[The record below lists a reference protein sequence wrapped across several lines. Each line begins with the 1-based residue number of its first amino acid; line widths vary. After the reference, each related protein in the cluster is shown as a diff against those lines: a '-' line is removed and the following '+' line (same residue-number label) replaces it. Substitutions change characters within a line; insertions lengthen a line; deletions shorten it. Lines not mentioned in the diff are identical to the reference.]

1 MTDAVDT
8 LRRWPTVGR
17 KGPPPM
23 MPTAAVRRT
32 GALLLVALVLVTA
45 SGCQTVR
52 QGTKCKVGTAPGRDA
67 THVLFCVNGKWKR
80 ALTIGQAAQILLAK
94 KPVSITAISG
104 AITATAGST
113 APIELA
119 ALVKNGDG
127 SAATDVNV
135 TFSLPTSGAGGTLT
149 GPSTVKTAA
158 DGVARVPFLPNTVAG
173 SFSVSAAAEN
183 VVSPATFS
191 GTVAAGPLATVSVV
205 SGNNQTTPTDD
216 VFSACRSSRS
226 PPIGTATPI
235 AGLDLALDYD
245 DSVIEPFAGNLR
257 TDANGLSSIR
267 LGPTTW
273 RAATTCSWASR
284 CPTARS
290 SWPASISRSPRSFGP

>member
-1 MTDAVDT
+1 MTGAVDT

-104 AITATAGST
+104 VITATAGST

-158 DGVARVPFLPNTVAG
+158 DGVARVSFLPNTVAG

-216 VFSACRSSRS
+216 VFGAPFVSKSTDRY
-226 PPIGTATPI
+226 GNPI

-267 LGPTTW
+267 VGTYDWAGSDYLLVGVQMPDGSVI
-273 RAATTCSWASR
+273 AARFDFTIT
-284 CPTARS
+284 P
-290 SWPASISRSPRSFGP
+290 